1 MIHLIYNSSRMLP
14 ICASSME
21 IFMNKGHTLS
31 HLQEMES
38 ILSTGKRLCSSAKR
52 LWKILNGGTVSWE
65 VSRNFNVCKYHCF
78 LLLLLWFALLSPCC
92 SIPFSATNRSFA
104 LSKTAYDLY
113 INSTFFFCPG
123 GDSGPRKA
131 LFDGIALNSIPVV
144 FEEVSFDVTYP
155 VYFPGNP
162 RDYTVFLNTSD
173 DLMGQ
178 LRAVSSARIT
188 ELQRNIARVRDS
200 VSYIPN
206 HDSFDATWMIMKQ
219 LEQYK
224 LNGYNFFDRFPNK
237 TTLNCVDKIEEFGG
251 KCRLQA

>member
-1 MIHLIYNSSRMLP
+1 ML
-14 ICASSME
+14 
-21 IFMNKGHTLS
+21 L
-31 HLQEMES
+31 
-38 ILSTGKRLCSSAKR
+38 
-52 LWKILNGGTVSWE
+52 V
-65 VSRNFNVCKYHCF
+65 
-78 LLLLLWFALLSPCC
+78 WFALLSPCC
-92 SIPFSATNRSFA
+92 YIPFSATNRSFA

-178 LRAVSSARIT
+178 LRAVSSARIA
-188 ELQRNIARVRDS
+188 ELQRNIARVHDS

-206 HDSFDATWMIMKQ
+206 HGSFDATWIIMKQ

-224 LNGYNFFDRFPNK
+224 LNGYKIFDRFPNK
-237 TTLNCVDKIEEFGG
+237 TTLNCVDKVEEFGG
-251 KCRLQA
+251 KCRYNHNNHSSIVSSFY